1 MKEKYG
7 AILVGKTTYG
17 KGTVQSTANLSDG
30 TMIKYTIQE
39 WLTPNGNSINGKGI
53 KPDYEVDLSKEYKNN
68 PTNDNDNQLQK
79 AIEILK

>member
-1 MKEKYG
+1 
-7 AILVGKTTYG
+7 
-17 KGTVQSTANLSDG
+17 
-30 TMIKYTIQE
+30 MIKYTIQE

-53 KPDYEVDLSKEYKNN
+53 KPDYEVDLSEEYKNN